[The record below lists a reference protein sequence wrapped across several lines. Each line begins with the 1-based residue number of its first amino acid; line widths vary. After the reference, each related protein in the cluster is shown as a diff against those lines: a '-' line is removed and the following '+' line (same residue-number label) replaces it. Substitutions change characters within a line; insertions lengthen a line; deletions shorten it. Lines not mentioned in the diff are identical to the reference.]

1 MTLKNRIQKERMP
14 AQGQY
19 TPLSQMGYRDKDG
32 PFLSEAV
39 GTLSYSYKTPLQAK
53 LQLKDK

>member
-14 AQGQY
+14 AQVQY
-19 TPLSQMGYRDKDG
+19 TQISQMGYRDKDG

-39 GTLSYSYKTPLQAK
+39 GTLNYSYKTHFK
-53 LQLKDK
+53 QLKDK